1 MIAQG
6 AGIIW
11 SIDQFMNDLSE
22 IYGHDISPKEQ
33 VPKSKKIKLTKE
45 QEKIYELFDLYPK
58 SLSQVVEET
67 SIDYLQLMSNV
78 LALERMGLL
87 CEAFKNNYIKC

>member
-1 MIAQG
+1 M
-6 AGIIW
+6 
-11 SIDQFMNDLSE
+11 SDLSE
-22 IYGHDISPKEQ
+22 LYGHDISPKEQ
-33 VPKSKKIKLTKE
+33 VAKAKKPKLSNELGKV
-45 QEKIYELFDLYPK
+45 YELFDLYPK

-67 SIDYLQLMSNV
+67 NIDYLQLLSNV